1 MSDPWQMPTPEQ
13 IDEIYRIARLAAAG
27 AGASG
32 PDLDDVT
39 QNVAERLT
47 LKWNEPHVVDARTR
61 KREAWQAYVVVTAR
75 NACRDYMRRERR
87 LKAREDRSS
96 RATDGPEL
104 PSRPSGR
111 RPVEHRPPSDTEKYL
126 ARRLVIDL
134 IEEHLVG
141 RPRLIAILIFV
152 EGLSTRETAELL
164 SLSIRTVNQNKQT
177 AIERLRARLRGEG
190 PEPGVSSEFGS

>member
-47 LKWNEPHVVDARTR
+47 RKWNEPHVVDARTR
-61 KREAWQAYVVVTAR
+61 KREAWQAYVVVAAR

-87 LKAREDRSS
+87 LKAREDRST
-96 RATDGPEL
+96 RATEGPEL

-111 RPVEHRPPSDTEKYL
+111 RPVEQRPPSDTDKYL
-126 ARRLVIDL
+126 GRRLIIDL
-134 IEEHLVG
+134 IEEHLDG
-141 RPRLIAILIFV
+141 RPRLIAILVFV

-164 SLSIRTVNQNKQT
+164 GLSIRAVNQNKQT
-177 AIERLRARLRGEG
+177 AIERLRTRLTSNGN
-190 PEPGVSSEFGS
+190 EPGTSPQFGS